1 MPSASTQHRAGRE
14 HDCEG
19 QGQEAAN
26 WGSLILE
33 GNSNDLRL
41 KYYNWGKKKFKRVL

>member
-1 MPSASTQHRAGRE
+1 MPSASTQRRE

-26 WGSLILE
+26 WVESTATDGVDPVTRGE
-33 GNSNDLRL
+33 WTVAGA
-41 KYYNWGKKKFKRVL
+41 